1 MDVFQI
7 TKIVVDRRKNIK
19 IENRIEMET
28 VPGPAYIHIEDAWAQ
43 IGKLV
48 DKEIRKCIQAIQ
60 VYSLFSGTQVDFI
73 KAVQEHITI
82 SINKISVT
90 ISVDNG
96 TKEVTYAI
104 TKLEIV

>member
-1 MDVFQI
+1 MYVFQI
-7 TKIVVDRRKNIK
+7 MKLVVDRRKNVK
-19 IENRIEMET
+19 IENRIEMEM
-28 VPGPAYIHIEDAWAQ
+28 VPGPAYIHVEDAWTQ

-60 VYSLFSGTQVDFI
+60 VCSLFSGTQVDFI
-73 KAVQEHITI
+73 KEVQEHITI
-82 SINKISVT
+82 SINKISVK

-96 TKEVTYAI
+96 IKEVTYAI